1 MILIG
6 ERKIEVQPGE
16 LLLLPGGCTVEVG
29 NHPGQMGEPYLGL
42 AMSFSQQT
50 IEQFRRSY
58 GTKIPGDSKPHW
70 KAQAPKDMVVAMA
83 QWVDW
88 CLHHP
93 LDPTL
98 ARHRQVEI
106 LMLIARAGIAGNLLI
121 ARESAWGEQVVQLIF
136 QNPAKPWSTRMVCQ
150 RLGIG
155 ESTLR
160 RHLNK
165 EGVGFRQLLEE
176 CRMVTSLALLQET
189 YWPVGQVAEAVGYN
203 SHSRFSERFKRRFGL
218 SPIELKKTR
227 ESDREQKSSV

>member
-1 MILIG
+1 
-6 ERKIEVQPGE
+6 
-16 LLLLPGGCTVEVG
+16 VEVG
-29 NHPGQMGEPYLGL
+29 NHPGQLGEPYLGL
-42 AMSFSQQT
+42 AMSFPQAT
-50 IEQFRRSY
+50 VEQFRRSY
-58 GTKIPGDSKPHW
+58 GTQIPEHAQPHW
-70 KAQAPKDMVVAMA
+70 RAQAPKEMVAAMA

-88 CLHHP
+88 CIHYP

-98 ARHRQVEI
+98 IRHRQVEI
-106 LMLIARAGIAGNLLI
+106 LMLLARAGMASNLLI
-121 ARESAWGEQVVQLIF
+121 DRESAWSEQVAQLISHD
-136 QNPAKPWSTRMVCQ
+136 PAKEWSSAMVCQ
-150 RLGIG
+150 LLGIG

-176 CRMVTSLALLQET
+176 CRMVASLALLQET
-189 YWPVGQVAEAVGYN
+189 FWPVGQIAEAVGYN